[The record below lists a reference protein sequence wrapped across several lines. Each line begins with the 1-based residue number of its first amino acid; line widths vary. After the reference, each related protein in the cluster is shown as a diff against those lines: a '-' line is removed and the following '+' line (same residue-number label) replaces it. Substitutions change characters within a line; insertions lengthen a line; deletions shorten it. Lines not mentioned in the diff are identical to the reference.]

1 VPSASRTALPA
12 LCVLN
17 PDGTVRHIDDTA
29 DLKTGDDYDI
39 DKLKSFLDKWSR
51 RD

>member
-1 VPSASRTALPA
+1 VPPTSRKALPA